1 MKEIYEGSVAEDN
14 PGKWERAL
22 FTLLYAFFL
31 SLCAAHFDS
40 GSDQIGLVFGFMG
53 YPLISWVPLSLGL

>member
-1 MKEIYEGSVAEDN
+1 MKGRLQRITPENGRE
-14 PGKWERAL
+14 
-22 FTLLYAFFL
+22 LYLRFYTRFFV

-53 YPLISWVPLSLGL
+53 YP